1 MSALLLQL
9 MNGLSYG
16 FLLFIITSGITIVF
30 GILGVLNLAH
40 GSLYLLG
47 SYVGYS
53 LIMKA
58 GLPFWVAL
66 MAVPILIAVI
76 GLVLEI
82 VLLRPT
88 YKLGHLSQVL
98 LTFGMAY
105 IFHDVFSMLWGKN
118 ILVVNPPEALSMSI
132 EIAGNTIPA
141 YRLALIVIGILMA
154 LLLWYTQEKT
164 KWGAVIRA
172 GLSDKEM
179 VGGLGVNINLVFT
192 CVFFMGSLMAGFGGV
207 LGSPI
212 LGVFPGME
220 FQILILSLV
229 VLVVGGLG
237 SVTGTFIASLLV
249 GFVETFSRYLIP
261 ELSLIITFALMAIVL
276 VVRPQGL
283 VGRRV

>member
-1 MSALLLQL
+1 MSALLLQV

-16 FLLFIITSGITIVF
+16 FLLFIITCGITIVF
-30 GILGVLNLAH
+30 GLLGVLNLAH

-76 GLVLEI
+76 GLVIEI
-82 VLLRPT
+82 GLLRPT

-98 LTFGMAY
+98 LTFGLAY
-105 IFHDVFSMLWGKN
+105 IFHDIFSMLWGKN
-118 ILVVNPPEALSMSI
+118 ILVVNPPAALNHSI
-132 EIAGNTIPA
+132 EIAGNAIPA
-141 YRLALIVIGILMA
+141 YRLALIVIGIA
-154 LLLWYTQEKT
+154 IAIFLWYTQEKT

-179 VGGLGVNINLVFT
+179 VGGLGINIHFVFT
-192 CVFFMGSLMAGFGGV
+192 CVFFVGSLMAGLGGV

-237 SVTGTFIASLLV
+237 SISGTFFASLLV
-249 GFVETFSRYLIP
+249 GFVETFSRYLVP